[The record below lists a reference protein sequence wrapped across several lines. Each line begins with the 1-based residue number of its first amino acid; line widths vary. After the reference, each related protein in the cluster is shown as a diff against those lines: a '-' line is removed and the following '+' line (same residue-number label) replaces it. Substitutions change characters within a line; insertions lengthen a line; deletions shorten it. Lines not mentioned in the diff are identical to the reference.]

1 MMPTLKVLNDAE
13 LREID
18 QASRLLLQDVGIH
31 VAHDETLEIYEKAG
45 AVVNSDRGIVKIPGH
60 VINDT
65 LSKCSSSVRLYGR
78 EGASP
83 LLIGGKRT
91 YFGTV
96 GIATN
101 VLDLE
106 TGEYR
111 PVLCQDLETI
121 IRLADVLDPPHFILI
136 PATPTDVPS
145 SLVDLYEFKYLVT
158 NTRKHFIA
166 EAQGEESLEKIFAMA
181 EAVSGSPGA
190 LRAQP
195 FFSILVCL
203 TSPLMLRPD
212 ASELLIGTARAGV
225 PLFIES
231 GPMSGA
237 TAPATLAST
246 LICANAELLSSFV
259 LAKAVNPAVPI
270 VYASWARIMDM
281 KTAGPSHGGPEFGL
295 FRCAT
300 TQLAGYYNIPSGGGG
315 ILTDSKIV
323 DVQLGIEKL
332 GTTLLPALGGTNMI
346 SGMGLLAE
354 ENAISL
360 ETLAVDHE
368 VCNYVKRVLEGIR
381 VDEDTVDLSI
391 FEQVGPGGHFVDKR
405 HTLDNF
411 RKEMWLPQI
420 INRESLALGKDPHTN
435 SMQNRAKDFVRTSL
449 EKFKPPALPDHVASK
464 LDAIIGAK

>member
-1 MMPTLKVLNDAE
+1 MIPTMNVLNDAE
-13 LREID
+13 VREID

-31 VAHDETLEIYEKAG
+31 VTHEEALAIYEKAG
-45 AVVNSDRGIVKIPGH
+45 AVVDPDKGIVKIPGH

-78 EGASP
+78 DGAPP
-83 LLIGGKRT
+83 LLLGRKRT

-101 VLDLE
+101 VLDPE

-111 PVLCQDLETI
+111 PVLCHDLETI

-136 PATPTDVPS
+136 PATPTDVPPNV
-145 SLVDLYEFKYLVT
+145 VDLYEFKYLVT

-166 EAQGEESLEKIFAMA
+166 EAQSRENLEKIFAMA
-181 EAVSGSPGA
+181 EEVSGGPDA
-190 LRAQP
+190 LKAQP

-212 ASELLIGTARAGV
+212 ASELLIGTARAGL

-300 TQLAGYYNIPSGGGG
+300 TQLAGYYNLPSGGGG

-323 DVQLGIEKL
+323 DVQLGMEKL

-368 VCNYVKRVLEGIR
+368 VCSYVRRVLEGIR

-391 FEQVGPGGHFVDKR
+391 FEQVGPGGHFIDKR
-405 HTLDNF
+405 HTLDHF
-411 RKEMWLPQI
+411 RKEMWLPRI
-420 INRESLALGKDPHTN
+420 INRESLAIGKDPRTN
-435 SMQNRAKDFVRTSL
+435 SMENRAKGLVRISL
-449 EKFKPPALPDHVASK
+449 EKFRPPALPKDIASK
-464 LDAIIGAK
+464 LDAIIGDE

>member
-1 MMPTLKVLNDAE
+1 MVPSVSVLNDAE
-13 LREID
+13 VKEID
-18 QASRLLLQDVGIH
+18 QASRLLLQDVG
-31 VAHDETLEIYEKAG
+31 VQVTHDEALKLYEKAG
-45 AVVNSDRGIVKIPGH
+45 ARVNADEGIVKIPSH

-65 LSKCSSSVRLYGR
+65 LSKCTSIIRLYGR
-78 EGASP
+78 DGVP
-83 LLIGGKRT
+83 PMMIGGRHT

-101 VLDLE
+101 VLDMD
-106 TGEYR
+106 TGTYR
-111 PVLCQDLETI
+111 PALISDLEAI
-121 IRLADVLDPPHFILI
+121 IRLADVLEPPHFILI
-136 PATPTDVPS
+136 PATPTDVPPE
-145 SLVDLYEFKYLVT
+145 LVDLHEFKILVT

-166 EAQGEESLEKIFAMA
+166 EAQSGESLKKIIAMG
-181 EAVSGSPGA
+181 EAVAGSPEA
-190 LRAQP
+190 LREQP

-203 TSPLMLRPD
+203 TSPLLLRQD
-212 ASELLIGTARAGV
+212 ASELLMGTARAGL

-237 TAPATLAST
+237 TSPATLAST

-300 TQLAGYYNIPSGGGG
+300 TQLARFYGLPSGGGG
-315 ILTDSKIV
+315 ILTDSKII
-323 DVQLGIEKL
+323 DVQLGMEKM

-368 VCNYVKRVLEGIR
+368 VCHYVERILQGIR
-381 VDEDTVDLSI
+381 VSDDTTDLTI
-391 FEQVGPGGHFVDKR
+391 FEEVGPAGHFVDKR
-405 HTLDNF
+405 HTLDHF
-411 RKEMWLPQI
+411 RKEMWLPRI
-420 INRESLALGKDPHTN
+420 TNRKNLAMGKDPRIN
-435 SMQNRAKDFVRTSL
+435 SMQSRAKEFVRTSL
-449 EKFKPPALPDHVASK
+449 EEFSPPELPDDIGSR
-464 LDAIIGAK
+464 LDAIIGAG